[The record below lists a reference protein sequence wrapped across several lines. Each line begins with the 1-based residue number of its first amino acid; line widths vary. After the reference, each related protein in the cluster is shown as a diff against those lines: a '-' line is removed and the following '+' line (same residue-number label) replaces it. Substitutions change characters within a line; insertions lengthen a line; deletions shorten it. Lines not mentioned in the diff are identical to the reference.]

1 MMSDRPIRALV
12 AQDAGLAS
20 QRVAAHL
27 PQDSGFTVLDHVTG
41 LFPPSDAMQ
50 SSDADLLVIVSS
62 GESDDA
68 LALVEWWSHHHSG
81 RPVVVF
87 CEGSPNGFVQK
98 AFAAGVDDLLVLEPG
113 PEISPASQE
122 QIRFALRKAVARRT
136 APAEV
141 ASGLGRLICT
151 LGPKGGIG
159 KTLTS
164 SNLAVALAEAG
175 KRVVLVDLDLQ
186 FGDLALALGL
196 SPDLTIYDLVTAGGS
211 LDAEKLEAYLTPHSS
226 GLLLLLAPVRP
237 DQAGAVTIEFLRD
250 VYTLLRERFDYVVV
264 DTPPGFTPEVITS
277 IDASTDICMIGCL
290 DALSLKNTKLGLETL
305 ELMGY
310 DQTRVKI
317 LLNRADSSVG
327 ITHSDV
333 LTIIGRAPDVLVPST
348 RDVTRSVNEG
358 TPIVQAQRRSE
369 AAKSFRALAE
379 LYTAAEPEN
388 GKRAKRSLLG
398 RSRG

>member
-1 MMSDRPIRALV
+1 MAQTAIRALV
-12 AQDAGLAS
+12 AQDSGLS
-20 QRVAAHL
+20 SHRVAEHL
-27 PQDSGFTVLDHVTG
+27 PEGNGFTVIQYVQG
-41 LFPPSDAMQ
+41 LFPPSPVLETA
-50 SSDADLLVIVSS
+50 DADLLVIASA
-62 GESDDA
+62 GESEDA
-68 LALVEWWSHHHSG
+68 LALVEWWTGHHPG

-98 AFAAGVDDLLVLEPG
+98 AFAAGADDLLVLEPEG
-113 PEISPASQE
+113 SPASRQ
-122 QIRFALRKAVARRT
+122 QIHFTLQKAVARRST
-136 APAEV
+136 PSDAPT
-141 ASGLGRLICT
+141 GLGRLICT

-164 SNLAVALAEAG
+164 SNLSVALAEAG
-175 KRVVLVDLDLQ
+175 KRVALVDLDLQ

-196 SPDLTIYDLVTAGGS
+196 MPDVTIYDLATAGGS
-211 LDAEKLEAYLTPHSS
+211 LDAEKLEAYLTTHPS
-226 GLLLLLAPVRP
+226 GVQVLLAPVRP
-237 DQAGAVTIEFLRD
+237 DQAGAVSIEFLRD
-250 VYTLLRERFDYVVV
+250 VYAILRSRFEYVVV

-310 DQTRVKI
+310 DNSRIKI

-333 LTIIGRAPDVLVPST
+333 LGILGRAPDVLVPSN
-348 RDVTRSVNEG
+348 REVTRSVNEG
-358 TPIVQAQRRSE
+358 MPIVAQRRSE
-369 AAKSFRALAE
+369 AAKSFRALAD
-379 LYTAAEPEN
+379 LYAATESEN

-398 RSRG
+398 RGRG

>member
-1 MMSDRPIRALV
+1 MMSERAIHALV
-12 AQDAGLAS
+12 AQDPGLSS

-27 PQDSGFTVLDHVTG
+27 PDGGGFTVAEYVTG
-41 LFPPSDAMQ
+41 LFPPSEAMQ
-50 SSDADLLVIVSS
+50 SSDADLLVIAAN

-68 LALVEWWSHHHSG
+68 LALVEWWSSHHPG

-87 CEGSPNGFVQK
+87 CEGSPNGFVAR

-113 PEISPASQE
+113 SEISPATQQ
-122 QIRFALRKAVARRT
+122 QIRFTLQKAVARRT

-141 ASGLGRLICT
+141 TSGLGRLICT

-196 SPDLTIYDLVTAGGS
+196 TPDVTIYDLVTAGGS
-211 LDAEKLEAYLTPHSS
+211 LDAEKLEAYLTPHPS
-226 GLLLLLAPVRP
+226 GLRVLLAPVRP
-237 DQAGAVTIEFLRD
+237 DQAGAVSIEFLRD
-250 VYTLLRERFDYVVV
+250 VYALLRGRFDYVVV

-277 IDASTDICMIGCL
+277 IDASTDVCMIGCL

-310 DQTRVKI
+310 DQSKVKI

-333 LTIIGRAPDVLVPST
+333 LTIIGRAPDVLVPSN
-348 RDVTRSVNEG
+348 REVTRSINEG
-358 TPIVQAQRRSE
+358 TPIVSQRRSE
-369 AAKSFRALAE
+369 ASKAFRALAE
-379 LYTAAEPEN
+379 LYTAAESEN